1 MNLSYESSFSNILQL
16 SQQEDDNNK
25 MDYLHRFV
33 NNLHS
38 TYGIPIEQLED
49 IYSNRQLS
57 TQSNISSN
65 NHYDMGR

>member
-38 TYGIPIEQLED
+38 TYGIPIEQL
-49 IYSNRQLS
+49 
-57 TQSNISSN
+57 
-65 NHYDMGR
+65 